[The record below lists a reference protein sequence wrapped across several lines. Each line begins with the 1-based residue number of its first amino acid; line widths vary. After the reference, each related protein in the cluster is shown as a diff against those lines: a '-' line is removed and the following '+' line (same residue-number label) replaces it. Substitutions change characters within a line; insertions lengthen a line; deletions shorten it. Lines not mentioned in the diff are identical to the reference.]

1 MISWWTLQYHRG
13 FLLTA
18 EASVL
23 EVVPANEAECEWP
36 GSNSFIF
43 FYKKNI
49 IEMNAYDDVG

>member
-1 MISWWTLQYHRG
+1 MNFIVSQG
-13 FLLTA
+13 ILLTA

>member
-1 MISWWTLQYHRG
+1 MNFTVSQGI
-13 FLLTA
+13 LLTA

-23 EVVPANEAECEWP
+23 EVVPANEAECEWL

-43 FYKKNI
+43 FYKKKNI